1 MSRKNLTVA
10 VASGKGGVG
19 KSMLAS
25 SLAMLLSREKNIIAV
40 DADVDAPNLHLWL
53 GGVDQWDKKRDLSLT
68 EKAKVIKP
76 DFNCRN
82 FKVPCQFGAI
92 TCQDN
97 GLKVNS
103 FLCEGC
109 GLCQQIL
116 GSEVIEMRTVVNGQ
130 LRIKKNIHGFN
141 LISGK
146 LFPGETGSGKI
157 VDEIIKESR
166 FFEAE
171 ITLIDIPA
179 GIGCPVTAGLKEA
192 DVIILITEPTLTGKS
207 DLKRILSVVNEFN
220 LPWWLVVNKFDLDLK
235 VTKELIKIAGDQFL
249 GKISYDKRIF
259 KALSKLTPVVET
271 NLKVKTELEKIKDRF
286 YNGIY
291 ESN

>member
-1 MSRKNLTVA
+1 MFSQKLTIA

-25 SLAMLLSREKNIIAV
+25 GLAMLLSRERNVIAV

-53 GGVDQWDKKRDLSLT
+53 GGIDQWDEKSDLSLT

-76 DFNCRN
+76 DVDCHK

-92 TCQDN
+92 SCQN
-97 GLKVNS
+97 NNLRVNS

-116 GSEVIEMRTVVNGQ
+116 GPSVIAMVKVVNGQ
-130 LRIKKNIHGFN
+130 LRIKKNIHGLN

-146 LFPGETGSGKI
+146 LYPGETGSGKI
-157 VDEIIKESR
+157 VDEIIKKSR
-166 FFEAE
+166 EFKAE
-171 ITLIDIPA
+171 ITLVDIPA

-192 DVIILITEPTLTGKS
+192 DIVILVTEPTLTGKS
-207 DLKRILSVVNEFN
+207 DLKRILMVVNKFD
-220 LPWWLVVNKFDLDLK
+220 LPWRLVVNKFDLNRDF
-235 VTKELIKIAGDQFL
+235 AGEIQNWAGKKFL
-249 GKISYDKRIF
+249 GKISYDRKIF
-259 KALSKLTPVVET
+259 KALSKLNPVLDT
-271 NLKVKTELEKIKDRF
+271 NLKVKTELEKIKARF
-286 YNGIY
+286 YNGFY